1 MLALKRRRYLEELLL
16 GSGPS
21 DIVIDSTFDRDS
33 VVQFIAACQGD
44 DFDLTP
50 SNVLEIELLCDEW
63 SVVGKSIR
71 KKVTEFIE
79 HNGLWLRRLLFR
91 LERGLPS
98 SEAEDSLHHNLTGF
112 VGDSAALKIPAAVL
126 TAIRR
131 PYTHWP
137 PCHAPL
143 CRRLFDAV
151 SPSRD
156 SHVDGRAR

>member
-1 MLALKRRRYLEELLL
+1 MLAPKCRRYLEELLL

-79 HNGLWLRRLLFR
+79 HNGL
-91 LERGLPS
+91 
-98 SEAEDSLHHNLTGF
+98 
-112 VGDSAALKIPAAVL
+112 
-126 TAIRR
+126 
-131 PYTHWP
+131 
-137 PCHAPL
+137 
-143 CRRLFDAV
+143 
-151 SPSRD
+151 
-156 SHVDGRAR
+156 